1 MKKRKTFKTANSEWT
16 NSNLQTKIL
25 GFIKYLKELEQE
37 KNLKLLPIDDPNKLG
52 VLYTAH
58 EGQVS
63 ISFFDRTK
71 TTSFFDVIQKGTEQ
85 QNDIVGEDCLY
96 YPEFVGMAIC
106 PGWVPGRHNCGTLNI
121 DMFIERLDKVGLL
134 TE

>member
-25 GFIKYLKELEQE
+25 GFIKYIKELEQE
-37 KNLKLLPIDDPNKLG
+37 KNMNLLPIDDPNKLA
-52 VLYTAH
+52 VTYTAH
-58 EGQVS
+58 KGQVA
-63 ISFFDRTK
+63 IAFFDRTK
-71 TTSFFDVIQKGTEQ
+71 TTSFFDVLEKAT
-85 QNDIVGEDCLY
+85 NKNYDIVGEDCLY

-106 PGWVPGRHNCGTLNI
+106 PNWIPGKHNCGTLNI
-121 DMFIERLDKVGLL
+121 DTFIERLDRVGLL